1 MLRIVC
7 SVWAVTPPSTTTPSR
22 IPPWPDTMMKSP
34 ARTNGEYGPNGLFI
48 EPTLGESHDL
58 PRFGRGCYGAEIP
71 GRTSTLG

>member
-34 ARTNGEYGPNGLFI
+34 ARTNGEYGPNGLFM
-48 EPTLGESHDL
+48 EPRLG
-58 PRFGRGCYGAEIP
+58 GAHSEVSSVT
-71 GRTSTLG
+71 RRDSRQEALG